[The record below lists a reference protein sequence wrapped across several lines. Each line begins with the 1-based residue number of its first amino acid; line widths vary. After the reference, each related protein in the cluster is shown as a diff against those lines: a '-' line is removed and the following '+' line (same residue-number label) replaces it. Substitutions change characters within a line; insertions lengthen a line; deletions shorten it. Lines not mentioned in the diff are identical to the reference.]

1 MIKKHKHSFKDF
13 PMKKHFISNII
24 TKNMSEAKAQK
35 NKSTY
40 LLTENIILT
49 FKILYLKTYLIVNSL
64 SKLKNA
70 LSRKNNYIT

>member
-13 PMKKHFISNII
+13 PMKKHFILNII
-24 TKNMSEAKAQK
+24 TKNLSEAKTQK
-35 NKSTY
+35 NKNTY
-40 LLTENIILT
+40 SLMENIILT